1 MTSKSPSGFHYFV
14 HEGMRRDEKIQA
26 WVVNELL
33 KSGLAQ
39 EERESSVLW
48 ELKHS
53 SSVIQLARLLAQKRG
68 VDEELAVVAA
78 ALHDIHVIVHGTY
91 EDHALLGGRIAR
103 KILEGTGDFSP
114 SEINR
119 IVRAIEN
126 HSDKHVYSED
136 KLSELIKDAD
146 VLDVCLYGDRLY
158 DYKPAP
164 LRVHYARRIGA
175 VRAELGLPGKRK
187 IS

>member
-14 HEGMRRDEKIQA
+14 HDGMRRDEKIQA
-26 WVVNELL
+26 GVVHELL
-33 KSGLAQ
+33 NSELVQ
-39 EERESSVLW
+39 EERESSVQW

-53 SSVIQLARLLAQKRG
+53 SGVIQLARLLAQKRG

-103 KILEGTGDFSP
+103 KILEATGDFSP
-114 SEINR
+114 AEITR
-119 IVRAIEN
+119 VVRAVEN

-136 KLSELIKDAD
+136 ELSELIKDAD

-158 DYKPAP
+158 DYKPER
-164 LRVHYARRIGA
+164 LRVHYMRRMGA
-175 VRAELGLPGKRK
+175 VRAELGLPGKGK
-187 IS
+187 LS